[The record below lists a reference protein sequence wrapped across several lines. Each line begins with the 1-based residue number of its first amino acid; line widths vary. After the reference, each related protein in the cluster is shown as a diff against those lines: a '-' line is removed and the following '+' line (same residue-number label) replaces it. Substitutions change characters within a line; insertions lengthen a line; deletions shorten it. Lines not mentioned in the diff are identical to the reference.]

1 MKHYQ
6 TSFACYG
13 QSVASR
19 VAYWQKMG
27 VARGI
32 ISEIKSKMRRNSQDS
47 RDWEVSLEVPHAPQ
61 LSELSI
67 TVVIPTPEDRYES
80 LKYPHFAL
88 SGKRMLIDM
97 LHINSELQVH
107 MMDYDRETE
116 SFKNVGWHTVR
127 ECISLEDTC
136 TLFEYIEDRIE
147 DLIILP
153 PEDTEKYYATGALGV
168 GINKEG

>member
-1 MKHYQ
+1 MKDYQ
-6 TSFACYG
+6 TCFACYG

-27 VARGI
+27 IAQGI
-32 ISEIKSKMRRNSQDS
+32 ISEIKSKMRRNHQDS
-47 RDWEVSLEVPHAPQ
+47 RGWEVSLEVPHAPW

-67 TVVIPTPEDRYES
+67 TVVIPTPEDRREY

-116 SFKNVGWHTVR
+116 SFKNAGWHTVR
-127 ECISLEDTC
+127 ECLSLEDVC

-153 PEDTEKYYATGALGV
+153 SEDTEKYYATGALGV
-168 GINKEG
+168 GINKED